1 MIEKNTVCSSHN
13 FVLLLQAGADME
25 FELRQDAP
33 PPLTY
38 APAPSAA
45 EAAVGSAVT
54 RVAAHRVIVCAR
66 CSWFRRAL
74 ASGMKEAQQRR
85 IILHDTSPAVFDIF
99 LQFVYAGLQDLPP
112 LECRLPSIGQLA
124 DLLLLAD
131 RYEAGLK
138 KTRFFFN
145 PAQWVFLVFCGFFV
159 FLGFF
164 FYICPE
170 GRESF

>member
-1 MIEKNTVCSSHN
+1 
-13 FVLLLQAGADME
+13 ME

-38 APAPSAA
+38 APSPSPT
-45 EAAVGSAVT
+45 EAAGGAVT

-74 ASGMKEAQQRR
+74 ASGMQEAQHRR

-112 LECRLPSIGQLA
+112 LECRLPSISQLA

-131 RYEAGLK
+131 RYEAALEK
-138 KTRFFFN
+138 N
-145 PAQWVFLVFCGFFV
+145 PGFFYPSHWV

-164 FYICPE
+164 ILLPR
-170 GRESF
+170 RESFLGFLQSQEYF

>member
-1 MIEKNTVCSSHN
+1 MRSSHE
-13 FVLLLQAGADME
+13 FVLLFQAGADME

-33 PPLTY
+33 PPLSY
-38 APAPSAA
+38 APSPSPTEVAGGG
-45 EAAVGSAVT
+45 VVT

-74 ASGMKEAQQRR
+74 SSGMQEAQHRR
-85 IILHDTSPAVFDIF
+85 IILHDTSPAVFGIF
-99 LQFVYAGLQDLPP
+99 LQFVYAGLQDLLP

-131 RYEAGLK
+131 RYEAGLE
-138 KTRFFFN
+138 TS
-145 PAQWVFLVFCGFFV
+145 PVG

-164 FYICPE
+164 GGFWVFFGVFYILAQK
-170 GRESF
+170 REFLGFLQSQEYF

>member
-1 MIEKNTVCSSHN
+1 
-13 FVLLLQAGADME
+13 ME

-38 APAPSAA
+38 ATVPSATQAAGGGA
-45 EAAVGSAVT
+45 ET
-54 RVAAHRVIVCAR
+54 RVVAAHRVIVCAR

-74 ASGMKEAQQRR
+74 ASGMQEAQQRR

-131 RYEAGLK
+131 RYEAGLE
-138 KTRFFFN
+138 TS
-145 PAQWVFLVFCGFFV
+145 PVG

-164 FYICPE
+164 FFFFFLGFFVGFLIPLPR
-170 GRESF
+170 RESFQGFFSLKNPF

>member
-1 MIEKNTVCSSHN
+1 
-13 FVLLLQAGADME
+13 ME

-38 APAPSAA
+38 APAPSATP
-45 EAAVGSAVT
+45 EAAGGGTVT

-74 ASGMKEAQQRR
+74 ASGMQEAQHRR

-112 LECRLPSIGQLA
+112 LECRLSSIGQLA

-131 RYEAGLK
+131 RYEAGLE
-138 KTRFFFN
+138 KTRFFYKK
-145 PAQWVFLVFCGFFV
+145 PAKWFFGFSWFFL
-159 FLGFF
+159 
-164 FYICPE
+164 YICLEERVLRVLQSPE
-170 GRESF
+170 YF

>member
-1 MIEKNTVCSSHN
+1 
-13 FVLLLQAGADME
+13 ME

-38 APAPSAA
+38 APSPSAT
-45 EAAVGSAVT
+45 EAAGGGAVT
-54 RVAAHRVIVCAR
+54 QVVAAHRVIVCAR
-66 CSWFRRAL
+66 CSWFRRAF
-74 ASGMKEAQQRR
+74 ASGMQEAQQRR

-131 RYEAGLK
+131 RYEAGLEKTQFK
-138 KTRFFFN
+138 KK
-145 PAQWVFLVFCGFFV
+145 PAQWVICVLFGV
-159 FLGFF
+159 FF
-164 FYICPE
+164 FFLFFLIHLPR
-170 GRESF
+170 GESF

>member
-1 MIEKNTVCSSHN
+1 
-13 FVLLLQAGADME
+13 ME

-38 APAPSAA
+38 APSPSSP
-45 EAAVGSAVT
+45 EAAGGGAVT

-74 ASGMKEAQQRR
+74 ASGMQEAQQRR
-85 IILHDTSPAVFDIF
+85 IILHDTSPAVFDVF

-131 RYEAGLK
+131 RYEAGLEKPGLK
-138 KTRFFFN
+138 KN
-145 PAQWVFLVFCGFFV
+145 QPSGFFSV
-159 FLGFF
+159 FRIHDILVWIRIRGSMALTNGSGCGSGS
-164 FYICPE
+164 FY
-170 GRESF
+170 FHH

>member
-1 MIEKNTVCSSHN
+1 
-13 FVLLLQAGADME
+13 ME

-38 APAPSAA
+38 APAPSATP
-45 EAAVGSAVT
+45 EASGGGAVT

-74 ASGMKEAQQRR
+74 SSGMQEAQQRR
-85 IILHDTSPAVFDIF
+85 IILHDTSPAVFDVF

-131 RYEAGLK
+131 RYEAGLE
-138 KTRFFFN
+138 KTRVSLKKKS
-145 PAQWVFLVFCGFFV
+145 AQWVFWVFGFFGV
-159 FLGFF
+159 FSTFAQKREFLGFLQSQEYF
-164 FYICPE
+164 
-170 GRESF
+170 

>member
-1 MIEKNTVCSSHN
+1 MK
-13 FVLLLQAGADME
+13 

-38 APAPSAA
+38 APAPFPT
-45 EAAVGSAVT
+45 EAAGGGVVT

-74 ASGMKEAQQRR
+74 ASGMQEAQQRR

-131 RYEAGLK
+131 RYEAGLE
-138 KTRFFFN
+138 KTRVKQKK
-145 PAQWVFLVFCGFFV
+145 PAQWVFFV
-159 FLGFF
+159 FLFF
-164 FYICPE
+164 FGFWVFLYICLE
-170 GRESF
+170 ERVFRVSSVSRILFRCIQTLNYNHSH

>member
-1 MIEKNTVCSSHN
+1 
-13 FVLLLQAGADME
+13 ME

-38 APAPSAA
+38 APAPSATP
-45 EAAVGSAVT
+45 EAAGGGAVT
-54 RVAAHRVIVCAR
+54 QVVAAHRVIVCAR

-74 ASGMKEAQQRR
+74 TSGMQEAQQRR

-131 RYEAGLK
+131 RYEAGLE
-138 KTRFFFN
+138 KTRVFFF
-145 PAQWVFLVFCGFFV
+145 F
-159 FLGFF
+159 
-164 FYICPE
+164 
-170 GRESF
+170 

>member
-1 MIEKNTVCSSHN
+1 
-13 FVLLLQAGADME
+13 ME

-38 APAPSAA
+38 APAPSPT
-45 EAAVGSAVT
+45 EAAGGGAVT

-74 ASGMKEAQQRR
+74 ASGMQEAQHRR

-99 LQFVYAGLQDLPP
+99 LQFVYAGLQDMPP

-131 RYEAGLK
+131 RYEAGLE
-138 KTRFFFN
+138 TS
-145 PAQWVFLVFCGFFV
+145 PVG

-164 FYICPE
+164 WVFLFFLGFFGFLRFFYTFAQM
-170 GRESF
+170 REFLGFLQSQEYF